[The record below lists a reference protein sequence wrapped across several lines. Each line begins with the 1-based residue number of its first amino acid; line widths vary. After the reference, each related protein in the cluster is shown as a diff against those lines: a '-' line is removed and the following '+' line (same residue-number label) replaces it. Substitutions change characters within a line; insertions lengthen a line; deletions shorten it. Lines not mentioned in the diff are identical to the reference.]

1 MAYYNYNPTLELGT
15 IAENLYADVGA
26 VAMTLIE
33 LRFDQAQKAIERQLD
48 RNASTKQKAR

>member
-26 VAMTLIE
+26 VAMILIK